1 MTSSREPK
9 SYINLQ
15 LGWPSTSLFPKKQL
29 ADAAQAILLNDDI
42 AAKALV
48 YGPDQGQ
55 DSLREALAKWLSDFY
70 QPSAGSTSP
79 QRLFI
84 TNGASAT
91 LSMLLTRFT
100 DPEFTRCIWMIEP
113 TYFLACPS
121 FQEAGFE
128 SRMRGVPEDDEGID
142 IDYLRK
148 GLLEM
153 ETREPPNPAFIS
165 TVASPK
171 VYRHVIYVV
180 PTFSNPSAK
189 VMSLC
194 RREQLVELARQFD
207 ALIIAD
213 DVYDWLRWPADQ
225 GASGSFELPPPPP
238 RLVDV
243 DRALPGG
250 DPWGNTASNGS
261 FSKIVAPG
269 VRVGWVEGSPE
280 MAKELCKLGSVRSG
294 GCQGHLS
301 SMFMGHLLSSGALD
315 EHIHGKLIPTY
326 QERYHAMMKAIL
338 EYLSPLGITVAPRQS
353 ESYEGEPGI
362 VGGFFVY
369 LDLPHDSISGKQFA
383 ELALERHNVRVAH
396 GGMMT
401 VAGDPGSLERAKA
414 SFGVGFR
421 LCWAWHDVIEIQDGI
436 MRLAAAFK
444 EMRGNP

>member
-1 MTSSREPK
+1 MTSPQEPK

-15 LGWPSTSLFPKKQL
+15 LGWPSPSLFPKKQL

-70 QPSAGSTSP
+70 QPSAGAISS

-128 SRMRGVPEDDEGID
+128 GRMRGVPEDDEGID
-142 IDYLRK
+142 LDYLRE
-148 GLLEM
+148 GLLGM
-153 ETREPPNPAFIS
+153 ETREPPDPAFVS

-189 VMSLC
+189 VMSL
-194 RREQLVELARQFD
+194 RRRKQLVELARQTD

-225 GASGSFELPPPPP
+225 GASGSSELPPPPP

-250 DPWGNTASNGS
+250 NPWGNTASNGS

-301 SMFMGHLLSSGALD
+301 SMLMGHLLSSGALD
-315 EHIHGKLIPTY
+315 EHIRGKLIPTY
-326 QERYHAMMKAIL
+326 QERYHVMMKAIL

-353 ESYEGEPGI
+353 ESDKAEPGI

-369 LDLPHDSISGKQFA
+369 LNLPRDCISGKQFA
-383 ELALERHNVRVAH
+383 EFALERHNVRVAH

-401 VAGDPGSLERAKA
+401 VAGDPGSLERAEA

-444 EMRGNP
+444 EMQGNP